1 MYNELDNTDRRIGKL
16 TEAGNKLAAKK
27 SDTAA
32 NSIRQSLGILH
43 QRWENIRT
51 RAEDRKVCH
60 SSIGQL
66 L

>member
-1 MYNELDNTDRRIGKL
+1 MYNELDNTDRRIAKL

-32 NSIRQSLGILH
+32 NSIKQSLAILH
-43 QRWENIRT
+43 HRWENIRT

-60 SSIGQL
+60 SVIG
-66 L
+66 